1 MKLLF
6 KIQKPLELIFAYLTD
21 MQMFASVHPVIS
33 KIEKLENNNYL
44 VYETLKLGIIPFSFT
59 YFVTVE
65 KNDLKKEISMQAT
78 VFKIVKIEIDFVLKE
93 EQGCTIIN
101 ENIQFKSV
109 LPVKL
114 LMSRIFK
121 QQHHQLFKNIEEHK

>member
-33 KIEKLENNNYL
+33 KIENLENNNYL